1 MLTDERYG
9 EINHPDGNWFQLL
22 KLGFILPEAKLIP
35 ILNGQDRNDTT
46 LKFNEN
52 LKQEFQNA
60 DYKIGIFGIGADGH
74 TAGILPQSTAVDS
87 EEYAYYYETPKFNRI
102 TMTPLAISL
111 LDEAIVFMKG
121 EEKWPVVMDL
131 LNKDIDLKTQPAQ
144 VLKKLPKLTIF
155 TDYQNK

>member
-1 MLTDERYG
+1 
-9 EINHPDGNWFQLL
+9 
-22 KLGFILPEAKLIP
+22 
-35 ILNGQDRNDTT
+35 
-46 LKFNEN
+46 
-52 LKQEFQNA
+52 
-60 DYKIGIFGIGADGH
+60 
-74 TAGILPQSTAVDS
+74 
-87 EEYAYYYETPKFNRI
+87 
-102 TMTPLAISL
+102 MTPLAISL